1 MPSKSPKQART
12 MRAAAHSKSF
22 AKKLGIPQK
31 VAREYTAADKR
42 KGK

>member
-12 MRAAAHSKSF
+12 MRAAAHNPKF
-22 AKKLGIPQK
+22 AKKLGIPK
-31 VAREYTAADKR
+31 SVAKEYVRADKR